1 MSDIVNPVP
10 ETDMFPNVPERT
22 ALEQSVQNTEITS
35 SAARSLESNDGSVS
49 QNTDDNQTHAE
60 SCDDEALPQF
70 AEMPPNG
77 SAQSVLRV
85 EGLNKFFRKKQAVRD
100 VSFSMKQGEVVGLLG
115 PNGAGKTTSFYMI
128 VGFYTPNAGGI
139 YLDDRCI
146 TGLPMYQRARIGI
159 SYLPQEASVFRKLSV
174 EQNIDAILET
184 RKDLS
189 RSARKAKLDSLLEE
203 FGITANR
210 KQPAYTLSG
219 GERRRTEIARA
230 LAIEP
235 KFLLLDEPFAGI
247 DPIAVHDI
255 KLIIR
260 LLARQN
266 IGVLITDH
274 NVRDTL
280 EITDRAYII
289 NKGEIVEQG
298 PRQKILESEVARKVY
313 LGEEF
318 RM

>member
-35 SAARSLESNDGSVS
+35 SAARSLESNDGGVS
-49 QNTDDNQTHAE
+49 QNTDDNQIHAE
-60 SCDDEALPQF
+60 SRDGEALPQF

-77 SAQSVLRV
+77 CAQSVLRV